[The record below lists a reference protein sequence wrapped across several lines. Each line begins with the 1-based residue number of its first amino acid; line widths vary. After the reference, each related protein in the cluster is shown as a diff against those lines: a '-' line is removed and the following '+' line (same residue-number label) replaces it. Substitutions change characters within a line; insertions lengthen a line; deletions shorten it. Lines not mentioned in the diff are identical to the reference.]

1 MQKEISKIKK
11 SNRIVRKR
19 KIRSRISG
27 TVERPRLSIFKSN
40 QHIYAQLIDDVAG
53 KTLAAA
59 SDFEIKGKGKFSDKA
74 KEVGSL
80 IAKKAKEAK
89 IDGAVFDRGGYRY
102 HGIVKSLADG
112 AREGGLKF

>member
-1 MQKEISKIKK
+1 MRKK
-11 SNRIVRKR
+11 

-27 TVERPRLSIFKSN
+27 DSARPRLSIYKSN

-59 SDFEIKGKGKFSDKA
+59 SDFEIKGKAKFSDKA
-74 KEVGSL
+74 KEVGTL
-80 IAKKAKEAK
+80 IAKKAKDAK
-89 IDGAVFDRGGYRY
+89 IESAVFDRGGNRY